1 MCLLRI
7 VSYSFDKELNMSIL
21 VVGLNHRSAPVEVR
35 EKLAFNANNIS
46 DALSLFLHRYQMAE
60 AVILSTCNRV
70 EMYVSSLEGTIKVED
85 VLSFFADFHKI
96 ELNDFSSYMYYY
108 RDDRAVHHLFFVT
121 ASLDSM
127 VLGESQILS
136 QVKEAYTMASVEET
150 TGKVMNQLFQQ
161 ALNVAKIVHTRTS
174 IGKRKVSISSVAVE
188 FAEKIFQDFTG
199 KIVLVVGA
207 GEMCELLLKHLYEE
221 GARTIVVANRTFERA
236 LEIANTFQGQAIKY
250 ELLGEY
256 LAKADIIISST
267 SAPHYVIHVDQ
278 VKEAIRHRRGNP
290 MFLIDIAVPR
300 DIEPDIAN
308 IDNVYLYNI
317 DDLQSVVNQNID
329 ERTREVEKCRA
340 IIEGEVEHFI
350 ARLEEMKIEPAIAQ
364 LRNHF
369 HTIGKEEL
377 DRLKPKLKSLNNGEW
392 EQVVYT
398 VERTINKLLHH
409 PAKVAKQEAKNGG
422 GYRYVE
428 TIKKLFGIFH
438 HTEHSQ
444 H

>member
-1 MCLLRI
+1 
-7 VSYSFDKELNMSIL
+7 MSIL
-21 VVGLNHRSAPVEVR
+21 VVGLNHKSAPVEVR
-35 EKLAFNANNIS
+35 EKLAFNANNIPT
-46 DALSLFLHRYQMAE
+46 ALSCFLQKYQKAE

-70 EMYVSSLEGTIKVED
+70 EIYVSSLDGAIQAED
-85 VLSFFADFHKI
+85 VLSFLADFHKV
-96 ELNDFSSYMYYY
+96 ELPVFSPYMYHNK
-108 RDDRAVHHLFFVT
+108 DGRAVNHLFFVT
-121 ASLDSM
+121 TSLDSM

-136 QVKEAYTMASVEET
+136 QVKEAYTIASLQES
-150 TGKVMNQLFQQ
+150 TGKVLNQLFQQ
-161 ALNVAKIVHTRTS
+161 ALNVAKIVHTKTS

-207 GEMCELLLKHLYEE
+207 GEMCELLIKHLYEE
-221 GARTIVVANRTFERA
+221 GARTFVVANRTFERA
-236 LEIANTFQGQAIKY
+236 QELAHTYHGQAIKY

-267 SAPHYVIHVDQ
+267 SAPHYVIHTQ
-278 VKEAIRHRRGNP
+278 QIKEAIKHRRGNP
-290 MFLIDIAVPR
+290 IFLIDIAVPR
-300 DIEPDIAN
+300 DIEPDIAK

-317 DDLQSVVNQNID
+317 DDLQSVVSQNID
-329 ERTREVEKCRA
+329 ERTREIEKCRS
-340 IIEGEVEHFI
+340 IIEEEVEHFM
-350 ARLEEMKIEPAIAQ
+350 AKLEEIKIEPAITL

-369 HTIGKEEL
+369 HAIGREEL
-377 DRLKPKLKSLNNGEW
+377 NRLKPKLKNMQDGEW

-398 VERTINKLLHH
+398 IERTINKLLHH

-438 HTEHSQ
+438 HTDHPQ

>member
-1 MCLLRI
+1 
-7 VSYSFDKELNMSIL
+7 MSIL
-21 VVGLNHRSAPVEVR
+21 VVGLNHKSAPVEIR
-35 EKLAFNANNIS
+35 EKLAFNANNIPI
-46 DALSLFLHRYQMAE
+46 ALSLFTQKYQTAE
-60 AVILSTCNRV
+60 VVILSTCNRV
-70 EMYVSSLEGTIKVED
+70 EIYVSSLEGTIKIED
-85 VLSFFADFHKI
+85 LFLFLANFHKI
-96 ELNDFSSYMYYY
+96 ELSTFSHYLYHSENE
-108 RDDRAVHHLFFVT
+108 RAVNHLFFVT

-136 QVKEAYTMASVEET
+136 QVKEAYNTASMEES
-150 TGKVMNQLFQQ
+150 TGKVLNQLFQQ
-161 ALNVAKIVHTRTS
+161 ALNVAKIVHTKTS

-199 KIVLVVGA
+199 KMVLVVGA

-221 GARTIVVANRTFERA
+221 GARTFIVANRTFERA
-236 LEIANTFQGQAIKY
+236 QELANAFHGQAIKY
-250 ELLGEY
+250 DSLSEY

-267 SAPHYVIHVDQ
+267 SAPHYVIHAQQ

-300 DIEPDIAN
+300 DIEPEIAN

-329 ERTREVEKCRA
+329 ERTREIERCRV
-340 IIEGEVEHFI
+340 IIEEEVEHFM
-350 ARLEEMKIEPAIAQ
+350 AKLDEMKIEPAITQ

-377 DRLKPKLKSLNNGEW
+377 DRLKPKLKNFNNGDW

-398 VERTINKLLHH
+398 MERTINKLLHH

-428 TIKKLFGIFH
+428 TIKRLFGIIH
-438 HTEHSQ
+438 HTDHSQ

>member
-1 MCLLRI
+1 
-7 VSYSFDKELNMSIL
+7 MSIL
-21 VVGLNHRSAPVEVR
+21 VVGLNHKSAPVEVR
-35 EKLAFNANNIS
+35 EKLAFNASNIS
-46 DALSLFLHRYQMAE
+46 TALSLFLHRHQSAE
-60 AVILSTCNRV
+60 TVILSTCNRV
-70 EMYVSSLEGTIKVED
+70 EMYVSSLDGAVKTED

-96 ELNDFSSYMYYY
+96 ALNEFSPYMYHYA
-108 RDDRAVHHLFFVT
+108 DDRAVNHLFFVT

-136 QVKEAYTMASVEET
+136 QVKEAYTTASMDEA

-161 ALNVAKIVHTRTS
+161 ALNVAKIIHTRTN

-188 FAEKIFQDFTG
+188 FAEKIFQEFTG
-199 KIVLVVGA
+199 KTVLVVGA

-236 LEIANTFQGQAIKY
+236 QEIANAFQGQVIKY

-267 SAPHYVIHVDQ
+267 SAPHYVIHTDQ
-278 VKEAIRHRRGNP
+278 VKDAIRHRRGNP

-300 DIEPDIAN
+300 DIEPEIAN

-317 DDLQSVVNQNID
+317 DDLQSVVSQNID
-329 ERTREVEKCRA
+329 ERTREVEKCRS
-340 IIEGEVEHFI
+340 IVEEEVEHFM
-350 ARLEEMKIEPAIAQ
+350 ARLEEMKIEPAITL

-377 DRLKPKLKSLNNGEW
+377 ARLKTKLKNIDNGDW
-392 EQVVYT
+392 EQVIYT

-428 TIKKLFGIFH
+428 IIRKLFGIFH
-438 HTEHSQ
+438 HTDHS
-444 H
+444 

>member
-1 MCLLRI
+1 
-7 VSYSFDKELNMSIL
+7 MSIL
-21 VVGLNHRSAPVEVR
+21 VVGLNHKSAPVEVR
-35 EKLAFNANNIS
+35 EKLAFNPNSINT
-46 DALSLFLHRYQMAE
+46 ALSLFSQKYQDQKAE
-60 AVILSTCNRV
+60 IVILSTCNRV
-70 EMYVSSLEGTIKVED
+70 EIYVSSQDGAIKVED
-85 VLSFFADFHKI
+85 VLSFLADFHKI
-96 ELNDFSSYMYYY
+96 ELNAFSPYMYYY
-108 RDDRAVHHLFFVT
+108 NDARAVNHLFFVT

-136 QVKEAYTMASVEET
+136 QVKEAYTMAAMEEA
-150 TGKVMNQLFQQ
+150 TGKILNQLFQQ
-161 ALNVAKIVHTRTS
+161 TINVAKIVHTRTS

-221 GARTIVVANRTFERA
+221 GARTFIVANRTFERA
-236 LEIANTFQGQAIKY
+236 QELAIEYHGQAIKY
-250 ELLGEY
+250 ELLGEH
-256 LAKADIIISST
+256 LEKADIVISST
-267 SAPHYVIHVDQ
+267 SAPHYVIHADQ
-278 VKEAIRHRRGNP
+278 VKEAIKHRRGNP

-300 DIEPDIAN
+300 NIEPEIAN

-317 DDLQSVVNQNID
+317 DDLQSVVSQNMD
-329 ERTREVEKCRA
+329 ERNKEVEKCRVL
-340 IIEGEVEHFI
+340 IDEEVERFM
-350 ARLEEMKIEPAIAQ
+350 ARLEEMKIEPAITH

-377 DRLKPKLKSLNNGEW
+377 DRLKPKLKNVDNGDW
-392 EQVVYT
+392 EQVIYT
-398 VERTINKLLHH
+398 MERTINKLLHH

-438 HTEHSQ
+438 HTDHSQ

>member
-1 MCLLRI
+1 
-7 VSYSFDKELNMSIL
+7 MSIL
-21 VVGLNHRSAPVEVR
+21 VVGLNHKSAPVEVR
-35 EKLAFNANNIS
+35 EKLAFNANNIPA
-46 DALSLFLHRYQMAE
+46 ALSLFLHRYQMAE
-60 AVILSTCNRV
+60 TVILSTCNRV
-70 EMYVSSLEGTIKVED
+70 EMYASTMEGAVKTED
-85 VLSFFADFHKI
+85 ILSFFADFHKI
-96 ELNDFSSYMYYY
+96 ALDAFSPYMYHYT
-108 RDDRAVHHLFFVT
+108 DDRAVNHLFFVT

-136 QVKEAYTMASVEET
+136 QVKEAYTTASMEEA

-161 ALNVAKIVHTRTS
+161 ALNVAKIVHTRTA
-174 IGKRKVSISSVAVE
+174 IGKKKVSISSVAVE

-199 KIVLVVGA
+199 KMVLVVGA

-236 LEIANTFQGQAIKY
+236 QEIANAFQGQAIKY

-267 SAPHYVIHVDQ
+267 SAPHYVIHADQ
-278 VKEAIRHRRGNP
+278 VKDAIRHRRGNP
-290 MFLIDIAVPR
+290 MFLLDIAVPR
-300 DIEPDIAN
+300 DIEPEIAN

-317 DDLQSVVNQNID
+317 DDLQSVVSQNID

-340 IIEGEVEHFI
+340 IIEEEVEHFM
-350 ARLEEMKIEPAIAQ
+350 ARLEEMKIEPAITL

-369 HTIGKEEL
+369 HAIGKEEL
-377 DRLKPKLKSLNNGEW
+377 DRLKTKLKSIDNGDW

-428 TIKKLFGIFH
+428 IIRKLFGIFH
-438 HTEHSQ
+438 HTDHT
-444 H
+444 

>member
-1 MCLLRI
+1 
-7 VSYSFDKELNMSIL
+7 MSVL
-21 VVGLNHRSAPVEVR
+21 VVGLNHKSAPVEVR
-35 EKLAFNANNIS
+35 EKLAFNAIGVS
-46 DALSLFLHRYQMAE
+46 AALSQFSQKYQDKNAE
-60 AVILSTCNRV
+60 IVILSTCNRV
-70 EMYVSSLEGTIKVED
+70 EIYVSSQDGAVTADDI
-85 VLSFFADFHKI
+85 LSFLADFHKI
-96 ELNDFSSYMYYY
+96 ELHTFSPYMYHYK
-108 RDDRAVHHLFFVT
+108 DDRAVNHLFFVT

-136 QVKEAYTMASVEET
+136 QVKDAYTTAAMEEA
-150 TGKVMNQLFQQ
+150 TGKILNQLFQQ

-174 IGKRKVSISSVAVE
+174 IGKGKVSISSVAVE

-221 GARTIVVANRTFERA
+221 GARTFIVANRTFERA
-236 LEIANTFQGQAIKY
+236 QELANEYHGQAIKY
-250 ELLGEY
+250 ELLGEQ
-256 LAKADIIISST
+256 LANADIVISST
-267 SAPHYVIHVDQ
+267 SAPHYVIHAEQ
-278 VKEAIRHRRGNP
+278 VKDAIKHRRGNP

-300 DIEPDIAN
+300 DIEPEVAN

-317 DDLQSVVNQNID
+317 DDLQSVVSQNID
-329 ERTREVEKCRA
+329 ERNKEVENCRVL
-340 IIEGEVEHFI
+340 IEEEVEHFM
-350 ARLEEMKIEPAIAQ
+350 ARLEEMKIEPAITH

-369 HTIGKEEL
+369 HSIGKEEL
-377 DRLKPKLKSLNNGEW
+377 DRLKPKLKGLDNGDW

-398 VERTINKLLHH
+398 MERTINKLLHH

-438 HTEHSQ
+438 HHHTNPPQ
-444 H
+444 Q

>member
-1 MCLLRI
+1 
-7 VSYSFDKELNMSIL
+7 MSIL
-21 VVGLNHRSAPVEVR
+21 VVGLNHKSAPVEIR
-35 EKLAFNANNIS
+35 EKLAFDTNSIS
-46 DALSLFLHRYQMAE
+46 TALSMFLQKHQDAE

-70 EMYVSSLEGTIKVED
+70 EIYISSLEDSIKVED
-85 VLSFFADFHKI
+85 ILSFLADFHKI
-96 ELNDFSSYMYYY
+96 EQNYLSQYMYHYK
-108 RDDRAVHHLFFVT
+108 DDRAVVHLFFVT
-121 ASLDSM
+121 SSLDSM

-136 QVKEAYTMASVEET
+136 QVKEAYVTASMQEA
-150 TGKVMNQLFQQ
+150 TGKVMNLLFQQ
-161 ALNVAKIVHTRTS
+161 ALNVAKIVHTSTS
-174 IGKRKVSISSVAVE
+174 IGKGKVSISSVAVE

-221 GARTIVVANRTFERA
+221 GSRTFIVANRTFERA
-236 LEIANTFQGQAIKY
+236 QELANEYHGQAIKY
-250 ELLGEY
+250 ELLSEY
-256 LAKADIIISST
+256 LTKADIIISST
-267 SAPHYVIHVDQ
+267 SAPHYVIHANQ
-278 VKEAIRHRRGNP
+278 VKDAIKHRRGNP

-300 DIEPDIAN
+300 DIEPDVAN

-317 DDLQSVVNQNID
+317 DDLQSVVNQNVD
-329 ERTREVEKCRA
+329 ERTREVEKCQA
-340 IIEGEVEHFI
+340 IIEEEVEHFM
-350 ARLEEMKIEPAIAQ
+350 AKLEEMKIEPAITH

-377 DRLKPKLKSLNNGEW
+377 DRLKTKLKSLDNNDW

-398 VERTINKLLHH
+398 MERTINKLLHH

-438 HTEHSQ
+438 HHHTNHPQ
-444 H
+444 Q

>member
-1 MCLLRI
+1 
-7 VSYSFDKELNMSIL
+7 MSIL
-21 VVGLNHRSAPVEVR
+21 VVGLNHKSAPVEIR
-35 EKLAFNANNIS
+35 EKLAFNANNIPT
-46 DALSLFLHRYQMAE
+46 ALSLFLQKHQSAE
-60 AVILSTCNRV
+60 TVILSTCNRV
-70 EMYVSSLEGTIKVED
+70 EMYVSTLDGTVKVED
-85 VLSFFADFHKI
+85 ILLFLADFHKI
-96 ELNDFSSYMYYY
+96 ELNSFSPYMYHYM
-108 RDDRAVHHLFFVT
+108 DDRAVNHIFFVT

-136 QVKEAYTMASVEET
+136 QVKEAYTTASMEEA
-150 TGKVMNQLFQQ
+150 TGKVLNQLFQQ
-161 ALNVAKIVHTRTS
+161 ALNVSKIVHTKTS

-199 KIVLVVGA
+199 KAVLVVGA

-236 LEIANTFQGQAIKY
+236 QEIANAYHGQAIKY
-250 ELLGEY
+250 ELLSEY
-256 LAKADIIISST
+256 LTKADIIISST
-267 SAPHYVIHVDQ
+267 SAPHYVIHANQ

-300 DIEPDIAN
+300 DIEPDVAN

-317 DDLQSVVNQNID
+317 DDLQSVVNQNVD

-340 IIEGEVEHFI
+340 IIEEEVEHFM
-350 ARLEEMKIEPAIAQ
+350 AKLEEMKIEPAITH

-377 DRLKPKLKSLNNGEW
+377 DRLKPKLKSLDNNDW
-392 EQVVYT
+392 DQVVYT
-398 VERTINKLLHH
+398 MERTINKLLHH

-438 HTEHSQ
+438 HTDHHQ
-444 H
+444 HKEKNE

>member
-1 MCLLRI
+1 
-7 VSYSFDKELNMSIL
+7 MSIL
-21 VVGLNHRSAPVEVR
+21 VVGLNHKSAPVEVR
-35 EKLAFNANNIS
+35 EKLAFNASNIS
-46 DALSLFLHRYQMAE
+46 TALSLFLHRYQSAE
-60 AVILSTCNRV
+60 TVILSTCNRV
-70 EMYVSSLEGTIKVED
+70 EMYVSSLDGAVKTED
-85 VLSFFADFHKI
+85 ILSFFADFHKI
-96 ELNDFSSYMYYY
+96 ALNEFSPYMYHYA
-108 RDDRAVHHLFFVT
+108 DDRAVNHLFFVT

-136 QVKEAYTMASVEET
+136 QVKEAYTMASMDEA

-161 ALNVAKIVHTRTS
+161 ALNVAKIIHTRTN

-188 FAEKIFQDFTG
+188 FAEKIFQEFTG
-199 KIVLVVGA
+199 KTVLVVGA

-236 LEIANTFQGQAIKY
+236 QEIANAFQGQAIKY

-267 SAPHYVIHVDQ
+267 SAPHYVIHTDQ
-278 VKEAIRHRRGNP
+278 VKDAIRHRRGNP

-300 DIEPDIAN
+300 DIEPEIAN

-317 DDLQSVVNQNID
+317 DDLQSVVSQNID
-329 ERTREVEKCRA
+329 ERTREVEKCRS
-340 IIEGEVEHFI
+340 IVEEEVEHFM
-350 ARLEEMKIEPAIAQ
+350 ARLEEMKIEPAITL

-369 HTIGKEEL
+369 HAIGKEEL
-377 DRLKPKLKSLNNGEW
+377 ARLKTKLKNIDTGDW
-392 EQVVYT
+392 EQVIYT

-428 TIKKLFGIFH
+428 IIRKLFGIFH
-438 HTEHSQ
+438 HTDHS
-444 H
+444 

>member
-1 MCLLRI
+1 
-7 VSYSFDKELNMSIL
+7 MSIF
-21 VVGLNHRSAPVEVR
+21 VVGLNHKSAPVEIR
-35 EKLAFNANNIS
+35 EKLAFNSNNIPT
-46 DALSLFLHRYQMAE
+46 ALSLFLQRNQKAE

-70 EMYVSSLEGTIKVED
+70 EIYVSSLDGTVKVDD
-85 VLSFFADFHKI
+85 VFSFLADFHKL
-96 ELNDFSSYMYYY
+96 ELDTFSPYMYHNKG
-108 RDDRAVHHLFFVT
+108 DRAVHHLFFVA

-136 QVKEAYTMASVEET
+136 QVKEAYTTASVQEA
-150 TGKVMNQLFQQ
+150 TGKVLNQLFQQ
-161 ALNVAKIVHTRTS
+161 ALNVAKIVHTQTA

-207 GEMCELLLKHLYEE
+207 GEMCELLIKHLYEE
-221 GARTIVVANRTFERA
+221 GARTFIVANRTFERA
-236 LEIANTFQGQAIKY
+236 QELADAYHGQAIKY
-250 ELLGEY
+250 DLLGEY

-267 SAPHYVIHVDQ
+267 SAPHYVIHANQ
-278 VKEAIRHRRGNP
+278 VKDAIKHRRGNP

-300 DIEPDIAN
+300 DIDPDVAK

-329 ERTREVEKCRA
+329 ERTREIEKCQG
-340 IIEGEVEHFI
+340 IIEIEVEHFM
-350 ARLEEMKIEPAIAQ
+350 AKLEEMKIEPAITL
-364 LRNHF
+364 LRDYF
-369 HTIGKEEL
+369 HSIGKEEL
-377 DRLKPKLKSLNNGEW
+377 TRLKPKLKNINEGDW

-398 VERTINKLLHH
+398 IERTINKILHH
-409 PAKVAKQEAKNGG
+409 PAKVAKLEAKNGG

-438 HTEHSQ
+438 HTDHLQ

>member
-1 MCLLRI
+1 
-7 VSYSFDKELNMSIL
+7 MSIL
-21 VVGLNHRSAPVEVR
+21 VVGLNHKSAPVEVR
-35 EKLAFNANNIS
+35 EKLAFNANNIAT
-46 DALSLFLHRYQMAE
+46 ALSLFLHRHQTAE
-60 AVILSTCNRV
+60 TVILSTCNRV
-70 EMYVSSLEGTIKVED
+70 EMYVSSLDSAVKTED

-96 ELNDFSSYMYYY
+96 TLNEFSPYMYHYT
-108 RDDRAVHHLFFVT
+108 DDRAVNHLFFVT

-136 QVKEAYTMASVEET
+136 QVKEAYTTASMEEA

-161 ALNVAKIVHTRTS
+161 ALNVAKIVHTKTA
-174 IGKRKVSISSVAVE
+174 IGKKKVSISSVAVE

-199 KIVLVVGA
+199 KMVLVVGA

-236 LEIANTFQGQAIKY
+236 QEIANAFQGQAIKY

-267 SAPHYVIHVDQ
+267 SAPHYVIHADQ
-278 VKEAIRHRRGNP
+278 VKDAIRHRRGNP
-290 MFLIDIAVPR
+290 MFLLDIAVPR
-300 DIEPDIAN
+300 DIEPEIAN

-317 DDLQSVVNQNID
+317 DDLQSVVSQNID

-340 IIEGEVEHFI
+340 IVEEEVEHFM
-350 ARLEEMKIEPAIAQ
+350 ARLEEMKIEPAILL

-369 HTIGKEEL
+369 HAIGKEEL
-377 DRLKPKLKSLNNGEW
+377 DRLKTKLKSIDNGDW

-428 TIKKLFGIFH
+428 IIRKLFGIFH
-438 HTEHSQ
+438 HADLP
-444 H
+444 

>member
-1 MCLLRI
+1 
-7 VSYSFDKELNMSIL
+7 MSIL
-21 VVGLNHRSAPVEVR
+21 VVGLNHKSAPVEVR
-35 EKLAFNANNIS
+35 EKLAFNANNIPT
-46 DALSLFLHRYQMAE
+46 ALSYFLQKYQKAE

-70 EMYVSSLEGTIKVED
+70 EIYVSSLDGTIQAED
-85 VLSFFADFHKI
+85 VLSFLADFHKV
-96 ELNDFSSYMYYY
+96 ELRVFSPYMYHNK
-108 RDDRAVHHLFFVT
+108 DDRAVNHLFFVT
-121 ASLDSM
+121 TSLDSM

-136 QVKEAYTMASVEET
+136 QVKEAYTIASLQES
-150 TGKVMNQLFQQ
+150 TGKVLNQLFQQ
-161 ALNVAKIVHTRTS
+161 ALNVAKIVHTKTS

-199 KIVLVVGA
+199 KMVLVVGA
-207 GEMCELLLKHLYEE
+207 GEMCELLIKHLYEE
-221 GARTIVVANRTFERA
+221 GARTFVVANRTFERA
-236 LEIANTFQGQAIKY
+236 QELAHTYHGQAIKY

-267 SAPHYVIHVDQ
+267 SAPHYVIHAQ
-278 VKEAIRHRRGNP
+278 QIKEAIKHRRGNP
-290 MFLIDIAVPR
+290 IFLIDIAVPR
-300 DIEPDIAN
+300 DIEPDVAK

-317 DDLQSVVNQNID
+317 DDLQSVVSQNID
-329 ERTREVEKCRA
+329 ERTREIEKCRS
-340 IIEGEVEHFI
+340 IIEEEVEHFM
-350 ARLEEMKIEPAIAQ
+350 AKLEEIKIEPAITL

-369 HTIGKEEL
+369 HAIGREEL
-377 DRLKPKLKSLNNGEW
+377 NRLKPKLKNMQDGEW

-398 VERTINKLLHH
+398 IERTINKLLHH

-438 HTEHSQ
+438 HTDHPQ

>member
-1 MCLLRI
+1 
-7 VSYSFDKELNMSIL
+7 MSIL
-21 VVGLNHRSAPVEVR
+21 VVGLNHKSAPVEVR
-35 EKLAFNANNIS
+35 EKLAFNPNSINT
-46 DALSLFLHRYQMAE
+46 ALSLFSQKYQDQKAE
-60 AVILSTCNRV
+60 IVILSTCNRV
-70 EMYVSSLEGTIKVED
+70 ELYVSSQDGAIKVED
-85 VLSFFADFHKI
+85 VLSFLADFHKI
-96 ELNDFSSYMYYY
+96 ELNAFSPYMYYY
-108 RDDRAVHHLFFVT
+108 NDARAVNHLFFVT

-136 QVKEAYTMASVEET
+136 QVKEAYTMAAMEEA
-150 TGKVMNQLFQQ
+150 TGKILNQLFQQ
-161 ALNVAKIVHTRTS
+161 TINVAKIVHTRTS

-199 KIVLVVGA
+199 KMVLVVGA

-221 GARTIVVANRTFERA
+221 GARTFIVANRTFERA
-236 LEIANTFQGQAIKY
+236 QELAIEYHGQAIKY
-250 ELLGEY
+250 ELLGEH
-256 LAKADIIISST
+256 LEKADIVISST
-267 SAPHYVIHVDQ
+267 SAPHYVIHADQ
-278 VKEAIRHRRGNP
+278 VKEAIKHRRGNP

-300 DIEPDIAN
+300 NIEPEIAN

-317 DDLQSVVNQNID
+317 DDLQSVVSQNID
-329 ERTREVEKCRA
+329 ERNKEVEKCRVL
-340 IIEGEVEHFI
+340 IEEEVEHFM
-350 ARLEEMKIEPAIAQ
+350 ARLEEMKIEPAITH

-377 DRLKPKLKSLNNGEW
+377 DRLKPKLKNVDNGDW
-392 EQVVYT
+392 EQVIYT
-398 VERTINKLLHH
+398 MERTINKLLHH

-444 H
+444 HKEKTE

>member
-1 MCLLRI
+1 
-7 VSYSFDKELNMSIL
+7 MSIL
-21 VVGLNHRSAPVEVR
+21 VVGLNHKTAPVEIR
-35 EKLAFNANNIS
+35 EKLAFNVNNIPT
-46 DALSLFLHRYQMAE
+46 ALSLFLQKHQSAE

-70 EMYVSSLEGTIKVED
+70 EMYVSSLDGAIKVDD
-85 VLSFFADFHKI
+85 VLSFIADFHKI
-96 ELNDFSSYMYYY
+96 DLNGFSSYMYHYV
-108 RDDRAVHHLFFVT
+108 DDRAVNHLFFVT

-136 QVKEAYTMASVEET
+136 QVKEAYTTASMEEA
-150 TGKVMNQLFQQ
+150 TGKILNQLFQQ
-161 ALNVAKIVHTRTS
+161 ALNVAKIVHTKTS

-199 KIVLVVGA
+199 KMVLVVGA

-221 GARTIVVANRTFERA
+221 GARTFIVANRTFEHA
-236 LEIANTFQGQAIKY
+236 QEIANAFHGQAIKY

-317 DDLQSVVNQNID
+317 DDLQSVVSQNID
-329 ERTREVEKCRA
+329 ERNKEVEKCHT
-340 IIEGEVEHFI
+340 IVEEEVEHFM
-350 ARLEEMKIEPAIAQ
+350 AKFEEMKIEPAITQ
-364 LRNHF
+364 LRDHF

-377 DRLKPKLKSLNNGEW
+377 NRLKPKLKSVDNGDW

-398 VERTINKLLHH
+398 MERTINKLLHH

-428 TIKKLFGIFH
+428 TIRKLFGIFH
-438 HTEHSQ
+438 HTDHSQ

>member
-1 MCLLRI
+1 
-7 VSYSFDKELNMSIL
+7 MSIL
-21 VVGLNHRSAPVEVR
+21 VVGLNHKSAPVEVR
-35 EKLAFNANNIS
+35 EKLAFNPNSINT
-46 DALSLFLHRYQMAE
+46 ALSLFSQKYQDQKAE
-60 AVILSTCNRV
+60 IVILSTCNRV
-70 EMYVSSLEGTIKVED
+70 ELYVSSQDGAIKVED
-85 VLSFFADFHKI
+85 VLSFLADFHKI
-96 ELNDFSSYMYYY
+96 ELNTFSPYMYYY
-108 RDDRAVHHLFFVT
+108 NDARAVNHLFFVT

-136 QVKEAYTMASVEET
+136 QVKEAYTMAAMEEA
-150 TGKVMNQLFQQ
+150 TGKILNQLFQQ
-161 ALNVAKIVHTRTS
+161 TINVAKIVHTRTS

-199 KIVLVVGA
+199 KMVLVVGA

-221 GARTIVVANRTFERA
+221 GARTFIVANRTFERA
-236 LEIANTFQGQAIKY
+236 QELAIEYHGQAIKY
-250 ELLGEY
+250 ELLGEH
-256 LAKADIIISST
+256 LEKADIVISST
-267 SAPHYVIHVDQ
+267 SAPHYVIHADQ
-278 VKEAIRHRRGNP
+278 VKEAIKHRRGNP

-300 DIEPDIAN
+300 NIEPEIAN

-317 DDLQSVVNQNID
+317 DDLQSVVSQNMD
-329 ERTREVEKCRA
+329 ERNKEVEKCRVL
-340 IIEGEVEHFI
+340 IDEEVERFM
-350 ARLEEMKIEPAIAQ
+350 ARLEEMKIEPAITH

-377 DRLKPKLKSLNNGEW
+377 DRLKPKLKNVDNGDW
-392 EQVVYT
+392 EQVIYT
-398 VERTINKLLHH
+398 MERTINKLLHH

-438 HTEHSQ
+438 HTDHSQ

>member
-1 MCLLRI
+1 
-7 VSYSFDKELNMSIL
+7 MSIL
-21 VVGLNHRSAPVEVR
+21 VIGLNHKSAPVEIR

-46 DALSLFLHRYQMAE
+46 AALSLFLNRHQTAE

-70 EMYVSSLEGTIKVED
+70 EMYVSSIEDTIKVED
-85 VLSFFADFHKI
+85 VFSFLADFHKI
-96 ELNDFSSYMYYY
+96 ELSSFSPYMYHYK
-108 RDDRAVHHLFFVT
+108 DGRAVNHLFFVS

-136 QVKEAYTMASVEET
+136 QVKEAYTMASMEEA

-161 ALNVAKIVHTRTS
+161 ALNVAKIIHTKTS
-174 IGKRKVSISSVAVE
+174 IGKGKVSISSVAVE

-199 KIVLVVGA
+199 KMVLVVGA

-236 LEIANTFQGQAIKY
+236 QEIANAFQGQAIKY

-300 DIEPDIAN
+300 DIEPDVAN

-329 ERTREVEKCRA
+329 ERTREVEKCRS
-340 IIEGEVEHFI
+340 IVEEEVEHFM
-350 ARLEEMKIEPAIAQ
+350 ARLEEMKIEPAITQ

-369 HTIGKEEL
+369 HSVGKEEL
-377 DRLKPKLKSLNNGEW
+377 GRLRPKLKSVDNGDW

-398 VERTINKLLHH
+398 MERTINKLLHH
-409 PAKVAKQEAKNGG
+409 PAKVAKLEAKNGG

-438 HTEHSQ
+438 HTERPPH
-444 H
+444 

>member
-1 MCLLRI
+1 
-7 VSYSFDKELNMSIL
+7 MSIL
-21 VVGLNHRSAPVEVR
+21 VVGLNHKSAPVEVR
-35 EKLAFNANNIS
+35 EKLAFNASNIS
-46 DALSLFLHRYQMAE
+46 TALSLFLHRHQSAE
-60 AVILSTCNRV
+60 TVILSTCNRV
-70 EMYVSSLEGTIKVED
+70 EMYVSSLDGAVKTED

-96 ELNDFSSYMYYY
+96 ALNEFSPYMYHYA
-108 RDDRAVHHLFFVT
+108 DDRAVNHLFFVT

-136 QVKEAYTMASVEET
+136 QVKEAYTTASMDEA

-161 ALNVAKIVHTRTS
+161 ALNVAKIIHTRTN

-188 FAEKIFQDFTG
+188 FAEKIFQEFTG
-199 KIVLVVGA
+199 KTVLVVGA

-236 LEIANTFQGQAIKY
+236 QEIANAFQGQAIKY

-267 SAPHYVIHVDQ
+267 SAPHYVIHTDQ
-278 VKEAIRHRRGNP
+278 VKDAIRHRRGNP

-300 DIEPDIAN
+300 DIEPEIAN

-317 DDLQSVVNQNID
+317 DDLQSVVSQNID
-329 ERTREVEKCRA
+329 ERTREVEKCRS
-340 IIEGEVEHFI
+340 IVEEEVEHFM
-350 ARLEEMKIEPAIAQ
+350 ARLEEMKIEPAITL

-377 DRLKPKLKSLNNGEW
+377 ARLKTKLKNIDNGDW
-392 EQVVYT
+392 EQVIYT

-428 TIKKLFGIFH
+428 IIRKLFGIFH
-438 HTEHSQ
+438 HTDHS
-444 H
+444 

>member
-1 MCLLRI
+1 
-7 VSYSFDKELNMSIL
+7 MSIL
-21 VVGLNHRSAPVEVR
+21 VVGLNHKSAPVEVR
-35 EKLAFNANNIS
+35 EKLAFNANNIPT
-46 DALSLFLHRYQMAE
+46 ALSYFLQKYQKAE

-70 EMYVSSLEGTIKVED
+70 EIYVSSLDGTIQAED
-85 VLSFFADFHKI
+85 VLSFLADFHKV
-96 ELNDFSSYMYYY
+96 ELPVFSPYMYHNK
-108 RDDRAVHHLFFVT
+108 DDRAVNHLFFVT
-121 ASLDSM
+121 TSLDSM

-136 QVKEAYTMASVEET
+136 QVKEAYTIASLQES
-150 TGKVMNQLFQQ
+150 TGKVLNQLFQQ
-161 ALNVAKIVHTRTS
+161 ALNVAKIVHTKTS

-199 KIVLVVGA
+199 KMVLVVGA
-207 GEMCELLLKHLYEE
+207 GEMCELLIKHLYEE
-221 GARTIVVANRTFERA
+221 GARTFVVANRTFERA
-236 LEIANTFQGQAIKY
+236 QELAHTYHGQAIKY

-267 SAPHYVIHVDQ
+267 SAPHYVIHAQ
-278 VKEAIRHRRGNP
+278 QIKEAIKHRRGNP
-290 MFLIDIAVPR
+290 IFLIDIAVPR
-300 DIEPDIAN
+300 DIEPDVAK

-317 DDLQSVVNQNID
+317 DDLQSVVSQNID
-329 ERTREVEKCRA
+329 ERTREIEKCRS
-340 IIEGEVEHFI
+340 IIEEEVEHFM
-350 ARLEEMKIEPAIAQ
+350 AKLEEIKIEPAITL

-369 HTIGKEEL
+369 HAIGREEL
-377 DRLKPKLKSLNNGEW
+377 NRLKPKLKNMQDGEW

-398 VERTINKLLHH
+398 IERTINKLLHH

-438 HTEHSQ
+438 HTDHPQ